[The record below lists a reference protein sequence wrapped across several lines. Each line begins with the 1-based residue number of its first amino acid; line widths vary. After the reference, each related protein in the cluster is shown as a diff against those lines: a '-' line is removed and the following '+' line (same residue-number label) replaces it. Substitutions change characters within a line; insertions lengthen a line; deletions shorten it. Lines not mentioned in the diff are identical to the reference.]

1 MIHFGIAGNAKINWR
16 FKMNNVYEYGGKHF
30 IPHSKIGK
38 IDSICD
44 IKLRA
49 DIELGFFD
57 SDWAGRRVKFKY
69 SYKDNFSFII
79 TPINLKFRYNVLTQ
93 YYMTFL

>member
-1 MIHFGIAGNAKINWR
+1 
-16 FKMNNVYEYGGKHF
+16 MNNVYEYGGKHF

-44 IKLRA
+44 IKLRS

-69 SYKDNFSFII
+69 SYKEFYEAMGNSKMDIFQCVENGRLYIPGEHELFIYEG
-79 TPINLKFRYNVLTQ
+79 RR
-93 YYMTFL
+93 